1 MRLMMERLVK
11 IRMRMKTVVK
21 GEDLKTIKK
30 TFPKKFNLGKA
41 LLPASLSGLGLNH
54 S

>member
-1 MRLMMERLVK
+1 MMMERLVK

-21 GEDLKTIKK
+21 REDLKTMKK

-41 LLPASLSGLGLNH
+41 LLPAYLSGLGLNH

>member
-1 MRLMMERLVK
+1 MERLVK
-11 IRMRMKTVVK
+11 IRMRMKSVVK
-21 GEDLKTIKK
+21 GEDLK